1 VVRYSEL
8 PTELRWPDGI
18 TQARFLKEFWQK
30 KPLLLRQAIPDFD
43 TPLPADELAGL
54 SLEPDTTPRLI
65 TQDSDG
71 CFHLEHGPFD
81 ESRFA
86 TLSDDNWS
94 LLVTDVEK
102 HLPDLRD
109 YLTPFQFL
117 PTWRID
123 DLMISYA
130 PVGASVGAH
139 VDEYDVFLLQASGK
153 RRWLIDR
160 DTQSPHSSIA
170 QGDLKLV
177 ENFQA
182 TDEWE
187 LEPGDILYLPPGV
200 AHHGIASEE
209 ACTTWSIGFRAPAF
223 RDSVMRIAEMIAE
236 ALPLQRYRDGDLNTA
251 IPGEITAEAIQR
263 FKTEWL
269 NATQLENPAFTELI
283 GRLLT
288 EAGVAQSSSDDP
300 QTFMP
305 GDDGGIRVHKAPFSR
320 MAWHQCDADESSRV
334 LLFVDGSVHVCS
346 RTLAIKLCGGC
357 ALNITETATLRENDR
372 ALLKLLHE
380 QGCLVER
387 HEPQDQ

>member
-1 VVRYSEL
+1 MHHSKL
-8 PTELRWPDGI
+8 PTELCWPDGI
-18 TQARFLKEFWQK
+18 TQSRFLKEYWQK
-30 KPLLLRQAIPDFD
+30 KPLLLKQAIPDFD

-54 SLEPDTTPRLI
+54 SLEPDSTPRLVI
-65 TQDSDG
+65 QDSDG

-86 TLSDDNWS
+86 TLVDNNWS

-109 YLTPFQFL
+109 YLIPFQFL

-160 DTQSPHSSIA
+160 DAQSLHSSIA

-177 ENFQA
+177 DNFQA

-200 AHHGIASEE
+200 AHHGIACEE
-209 ACTTWSIGFRAPAF
+209 ACTTWSIGFRAPAI

-236 ALPLQRYRDGDLNTA
+236 ALPLQRYRDGDLDTA
-251 IPGEITAEAIQR
+251 VPGEITADAIQR

-269 NATQLENPAFTELI
+269 KATQLENSAFETLI
-283 GRLLT
+283 GRILT
-288 EAGVAQSSSDDP
+288 EAGVAESGSDDI
-300 QTFMP
+300 QTLSK
-305 GDDGGIRVHKAPFSR
+305 GDDGDVQVQKAPFSL
-320 MAWHQCDADESSRV
+320 MAWHQNHADDSSRV
-334 LLFVDGSVHVCS
+334 SLYVDGSVHACS
-346 RTLAIKLCGGC
+346 RTLAIQLCSGA
-357 ALNITETATLRENDR
+357 ALTINQTAIAHEKDR
-372 ALLKLLHE
+372 ALLRLLHE
-380 QGCLVER
+380 QGCLIAV
-387 HEPQDQ
+387 